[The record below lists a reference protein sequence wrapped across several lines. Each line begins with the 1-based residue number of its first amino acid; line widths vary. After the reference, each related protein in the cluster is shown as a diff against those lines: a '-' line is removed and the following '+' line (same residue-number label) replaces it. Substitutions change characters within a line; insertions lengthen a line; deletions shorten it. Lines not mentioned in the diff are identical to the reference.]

1 MSKNIEN
8 RFDPRKTK
16 TVIIHDGRFHADDMM
31 FAALALSTAEKYK
44 NNIEIKRLGEVPS
57 EYDETIVVG
66 DIGLGIYDHH
76 VGLDGE
82 ESIGIIGKDKENL
95 PASCGL
101 LYQDVKN
108 ILFPGDS
115 ETKKVFEAFIDIIE
129 HCDNTADSN
138 TFSDSIN
145 LFSPIDDE
153 KTNEM
158 AETAIKYCKAVIKG
172 FEEAHKNEKSGKTWA
187 VPKVCNGIVPGVNHK
202 KDERYFKATN
212 QVKNRYKYVSFNG
225 ESEIKLRAMDTYSL
239 ACGVLNQ
246 RRRQDWRTLME
257 ENDQAQIDDIER
269 REREDWPKALAEMKH
284 LTIYLDKY
292 IPYGKHV
299 KELSAVFVV
308 MPSQRGGY
316 TVTPLRTNT
325 GKYRVD
331 PLLLKDCEG
340 CTFIANDNRFVYFD
354 TKEHAMNAAHMAGAA
369 VEKYLNTYGF
379 EAYRD
384 IYGGCAKE
392 YTGNLYQDLISE
404 DIALCMYAKQMIHD
418 TEDLTVDEYRLMQI
432 AVFDNQYLIHS
443 FCVHFDNDSETMC
456 WKNDLNVVEVK
467 GISNRTL
474 WTRNRKNK
482 KWDLG
487 LDTFLKTQKGGEI
500 WNLVYP
506 KKD

>member
-8 RFDPRKTK
+8 RFDAKNTK
-16 TVIIHDGRFHADDMM
+16 TIVIHDGRFHADDMM
-31 FAALALSTAEKYK
+31 FAALATVAAEKNRNK
-44 NNIEIKRLGEVPS
+44 IEIKRMGEPPL
-57 EYDETIVVG
+57 EYDESIVVG
-66 DIGLGIYDHH
+66 DVGLGIYDHH
-76 VGLDGE
+76 TGLDGQ
-82 ESIGIIGKDKENL
+82 ESLGIVGKDKERL
-95 PASCGL
+95 PSSCEL
-101 LYQDVKN
+101 LYNEVKN
-108 ILFPGDS
+108 MLFPGES
-115 ETKKVFEAFIDIIE
+115 ETKKLFEAFIDIIS
-129 HCDNTADSN
+129 HCDNTSDNN

-145 LFSPIDDE
+145 LFSPVDDD
-153 KTNEM
+153 KTDDM
-158 AETAIKYCKAVIKG
+158 AYMAIKYCKEIIKG
-172 FEEAHKNEKSGKTWA
+172 FIEAHEKERGGKTWA
-187 VPKVCNGIVPGVNHK
+187 SPKVCNKIVPGVEHK

-225 ESEIKLRAMDTYSL
+225 EQEIKLKAMDTYSL
-239 ACGVLNQ
+239 ACNVLQQ
-246 RRRQDWRTLME
+246 RKRQQWRAQME
-257 ENDQAQIDDIER
+257 ENDQKQIDDIER
-269 REREDWPKALAEMKH
+269 REREDWPKALAEMQH

-292 IPYGKHV
+292 IPYGKYV

-316 TVTPLRTNT
+316 TVTPIRTNT
-325 GKYRVD
+325 GRYRVD

-354 TKEHAMNAAHMAGAA
+354 TKENALNAAYMAGSA
-369 VEKYLNTYGF
+369 VEKYLSTYGF

-404 DIALCMYAKQMIHD
+404 DIALNMYVRHEIHD
-418 TEDLTVDEYRLMQI
+418 VNNLTVDEYRLLQI

-467 GISNRTL
+467 SIGNRTL

-487 LDTFLKTQKGGEI
+487 LDVFLQTQRGREI
-500 WNLVYP
+500 WSIVYP
-506 KKD
+506 RKD